1 MPESVCEL
9 KQKLLRRQVHASWKH
24 QALKHNLKVSPRVR
38 GCIFSFLSKLITKC
52 LFHSRLWVSVRDRRG
67 SCPRHWPDGA
77 HRLDTQPDN
86 AKNTKAP
93 KWDTSRWYKGTK
105 QEGFQEGEDGLQY
118 EEDGIYYASLTRPCM
133 SVYVRARMESVAV
146 KALKGAIL
154 KFPDKAK
161 DSTNYPKNF
170 ISSSDNTHDGKYFW
184 RQRDKTWLILH

>member
-1 MPESVCEL
+1 M
-9 KQKLLRRQVHASWKH
+9 KQGKASIVVT
-24 QALKHNLKVSPRVR
+24 ATETRE
-38 GCIFSFLSKLITKC
+38 T
-52 LFHSRLWVSVRDRRG
+52 G
-67 SCPRHWPDGA
+67 SH
-77 HRLDTQPDN
+77 
-86 AKNTKAP
+86 
-93 KWDTSRWYKGTK
+93 
-105 QEGFQEGEDGLQY
+105 
-118 EEDGIYYASLTRPCM
+118 